1 VLYLTQERGLSPSQ
15 AGWVLAAYGVGSLPS
30 QPIGGWLADH
40 LGRRRTLLLA
50 TLAAAAALLLLGAAR
65 STGSIAAASLLLGFF
80 GDMYRPASSA
90 LVADVVAPDDRPRA
104 YALLFWAINL
114 GFSVAGVTA
123 GLLASRGFGL
133 LFVVDALTF
142 AAFGVLVYVLIRR
155 DPPRDQWGTPPEE
168 PSGRGYGIVLR
179 DGLMLRL
186 CGITALNAVV
196 YFQGLIVLPLATT
209 AAGLSLTAYGVI
221 AATNG
226 VVIVLVQ
233 PLVAARLRRHDPL
246 RVAALSMVVLG
257 VGFGL
262 TAFAD
267 SLAGF
272 MATVVVWTLGEVLL
286 AGIPPALVAD
296 LAPSDARGRYQGVFG
311 LSFSLAFVVAPLLGT
326 SVYERYGDLLWAG
339 CLLLALLAG
348 AGFLSL
354 RRPLAA
360 RTPA

>member
-1 VLYLTQERGLSPSQ
+1 
-15 AGWVLAAYGVGSLPS
+15 
-30 QPIGGWLADH
+30 
-40 LGRRRTLLLA
+40 
-50 TLAAAAALLLLGAAR
+50 
-65 STGSIAAASLLLGFF
+65 
-80 GDMYRPASSA
+80 
-90 LVADVVAPDDRPRA
+90 
-104 YALLFWAINL
+104 
-114 GFSVAGVTA
+114 
-123 GLLASRGFGL
+123 
-133 LFVVDALTF
+133 
-142 AAFGVLVYVLIRR
+142 
-155 DPPRDQWGTPPEE
+155 
-168 PSGRGYGIVLR
+168 
-179 DGLMLRL
+179 
-186 CGITALNAVV
+186 
-196 YFQGLIVLPLATT
+196 
-209 AAGLSLTAYGVI
+209 
-221 AATNG
+221 
-226 VVIVLVQ
+226 
-233 PLVAARLRRHDPL
+233 
-246 RVAALSMVVLG
+246 MVVLG

-360 RTPA
+360 RTAA